1 MTSILVTGA
10 NRGLGLE
17 FVRQYAADGW
27 RVFAC
32 ARRPDEAKELKE
44 IAAGAGRLVSLH
56 RLEVADHAQ
65 IDTLARELKDEAI
78 DILLNNAGGYGPN
91 KMSLG
96 EIDYKSWAEMFAV
109 NTMAPLRMAECFV
122 ENVARSER
130 KIIASIS
137 STMGSLARNVEGRH
151 YLYRSS
157 KAALNMVMKSLSI
170 DLRPRGVIA
179 VALCPGWV
187 QTDMGGSNA
196 PLTPEQSISGLR
208 RVLAKINLEDSGKFI
223 SYDGTEVPW

>member
-1 MTSILVTGA
+1 MASILVTGA

-32 ARRPDEAKELKE
+32 ARRPDEAKELRE
-44 IAAGAGRLVSLH
+44 VAAAAGRRVSLH

-65 IDTLARELKDEAI
+65 IDALARELKDEAI
-78 DILLNNAGGYGPN
+78 DILLNNAGVYGPN
-91 KMSLG
+91 KMFLG

-122 ENVARSER
+122 ENVARSGR

-137 STMGSLARNVEGRH
+137 STMGSIARNAEGRH
-151 YLYRSS
+151 YLYRST

-187 QTDMGGSNA
+187 QTDMGGSSA
-196 PLTPEQSISGLR
+196 PLTPEQSIRGLR
-208 RVLAKINLEDSGKFI
+208 RVLAKLALGDSGKFL
-223 SYDGTEVPW
+223 SYDGSEVPW

>member
-1 MTSILVTGA
+1 MPSILVTGA

-32 ARRPDEAKELKE
+32 ARRPDESPGLGT
-44 IAAGAGRLVSLH
+44 IADGSAGRVRLH
-56 RLEVADHAQ
+56 RLEVTDHPQVDA
-65 IDTLARELKDEAI
+65 LARELKDEPI
-78 DILLNNAGGYGPN
+78 DVLLNNAGVYGPT
-91 KMSLG
+91 KMFFG
-96 EIDYKSWAEMFAV
+96 KIDYAAWADVLAV
-109 NTMAPLRMAECFV
+109 NTMAPLKVAEAFL
-122 ENVARSER
+122 ENVARSEQ

-137 STMGSLARNVEGRH
+137 STMGSMARNDEGRH

-170 DLRPRGVIA
+170 DVRSRGVIA

-187 QTDMGGSNA
+187 QTDMGGPNA
-196 PLTPEQSISGLR
+196 TLTPEESIGGLR
-208 RVLAKINLEDSGKFI
+208 RVLGRLRLEDSGKFFYHNGAEI
-223 SYDGTEVPW
+223 AW